1 MVRKYS
7 SNGRLQ
13 LPCCRLT
20 NIILGHETAT
30 TFLDSVSNYLMEQM
44 VREPTGANA
53 ALSFVLTNV
62 HDLVLALPMEAPLYD
77 HDHRELRV
85 TSSSGAPQARYSPVI
100 VLNFKKSYARNEE
113 SC

>member
-1 MVRKYS
+1 M
-7 SNGRLQ
+7 
-13 LPCCRLT
+13 T
-20 NIILGHETAT
+20 NIILGHETET
-30 TFLDSVSNYLMEQM
+30 TFLDFVSNYLIEQM

-62 HDLVLALPMEAPLYD
+62 HDLVLALPMEAPLCD
-77 HDHRELRV
+77 HDHRELIV
-85 TSSSGAPQARYSPVI
+85 TSSSGAPQAKYSPVI